1 MNANGSAYRFEP
13 EEHAAELD
21 AIIGAIERA
30 ARFEER
36 DLEDLLRRHPKNGR
50 GFFSKSE
57 LIRGYRALRPGAAG
71 EQTFVD
77 RVRMKPVRTRSG
89 VAPVTVLTKPFPCPG
104 RCIFC
109 PSDVRMPK
117 SYLSSEPGAQRA
129 AEHQFDPYRQTL
141 SRLLSF
147 RHTGHPVDKVELIV
161 LGGTWSSYPEGY
173 QVWFILRCL
182 QAMNEFAEVSSGLA
196 ADPLRTFAP
205 AVDFRQL
212 EETVR
217 GEEIDDRNGQRRDRA
232 RGETNR
238 RGAQGKTYN
247 QVVSDWTAAHPRAAA
262 EAREQKAAWAD
273 LAAAQRENETS
284 PVRCV
289 GLSLETRPDRL
300 DRAEALRMR
309 RLGATKVQI
318 GIQSMDDNVL
328 SLNGRGH
335 DTARSRRAVRLLR
348 QAGFKIQAH
357 WMPNLHGSTPAK
369 DRDDFD
375 RLFADPEVRP
385 DELKVYP
392 CSLIESAELMA
403 YHRRGE
409 WRPYEADELLDVLVH
424 SLAATPRY
432 CRVTR
437 VIRDIPGTD
446 IVTGNK
452 TTNLRQVAEA
462 EASARGVRCL
472 DIRAR
477 EVGGRSVDPEQLRL
491 RRTDYE
497 ASGGR
502 ETFLEFVTA
511 EDCIA
516 GFLRLRLPGTVG
528 ADRQTCWRP
537 PRGQGAVRTVAELTM
552 QGVPTDGT
560 GQRESALDASRLVR
574 PSPRTGMALALP
586 ELEGRAIIREVH
598 VYGAVVGLGE
608 REKGRSQHAGL
619 GRRLIA
625 EALDI
630 AAGAGFDSVAV
641 ISSVGT
647 REYYRR
653 LGFEDGDLYQHRRTQ
668 PPLETRS
675 PPARASGAT
684 DPWRTP
690 PGTCTITASGGGVGN
705 QPPLQSRDRA

>member
-1 MNANGSAYRFEP
+1 MAARIAPKRFSFEP
-13 EEHAAELD
+13 EEHATELD
-21 AIIGAIERA
+21 AIIGAIESA
-30 ARFEER
+30 PRFEER

-57 LIRGYRALRPGAAG
+57 LIRGYRALRPGSAG
-71 EQTFVD
+71 ERTFVD

-141 SRLLSF
+141 SRLRSF
-147 RHTGHPVDKVELIV
+147 RHTGHPIDKVELIV

-182 QAMNEFAEVSSGLA
+182 QAMNEFVDGSSGPV
-196 ADPLRTFAP
+196 ADPLLTFDP
-205 AVDFRQL
+205 VVDYRQL

-217 GEEIDDRNGQRRDRA
+217 GAEVDSSDAAAG
-232 RGETNR
+232 RG
-238 RGAQGKTYN
+238 YN
-247 QVVSDWTAAHPRAAA
+247 QVVSDWTAAHPRATA
-262 EAREQKAAWAD
+262 EAREQHAGWAD
-273 LAAAQRENETS
+273 LLEVQRENETS
-284 PVRCV
+284 SVRCV

-300 DRAEALRMR
+300 DAAEAMRMR

-318 GIQSMDDNVL
+318 GVQSMDDDVL
-328 SLNGRGH
+328 ALNGRGH

-369 DRDDFD
+369 DREDFD
-375 RLFADPEVRP
+375 RLFSDPDMRP

-403 YHRRGE
+403 YYRRGE
-409 WRPYEADELLDVLVH
+409 WRPYEGDELLDVLVH
-424 SLAATPRY
+424 SLGAAPRY
-432 CRVTR
+432 CRLTR

-446 IVTGNK
+446 IVTGNR

-462 EASARGVRCL
+462 EASVRGVRCR

-477 EVGGRSVDPEQLRL
+477 EVGGRPVDPRRLRL

-502 ETFLEFVTA
+502 EIFLEFVTA
-511 EDCIA
+511 EDRIA
-516 GFLRLRLPGTVG
+516 GFLRLRLP
-528 ADRQTCWRP
+528 A
-537 PRGQGAVRTVAELTM
+537 
-552 QGVPTDGT
+552 PTGS
-560 GQRESALDASRLVR
+560 G
-574 PSPRTGMALALP
+574 ALP
-586 ELEGRAIIREVH
+586 IPELADEAIIREVH
-598 VYGAVVGLGE
+598 VYGAVVGLGD
-608 REKGRSQHAGL
+608 REKGRSQHVGL

-625 EALDI
+625 EALDV
-630 AAGAGFDSVAV
+630 AAGAGFSQVAV

-653 LGFEDGDLYQHRRTQ
+653 LGFEDGELYQHRSARE
-668 PPLETRS
+668 PLEAPR
-675 PPARASGAT
+675 
-684 DPWRTP
+684 
-690 PGTCTITASGGGVGN
+690 
-705 QPPLQSRDRA
+705 

>member
-1 MNANGSAYRFEP
+1 MAATIAPKRYSFEP
-13 EEHAAELD
+13 EAHAAELD
-21 AIIGAIERA
+21 AIIGAIESA
-30 ARFEER
+30 SRFEER
-36 DLEDLLRRHPKNGR
+36 DLENLLRRHPKDGR

-57 LIRGYRALRPGAAG
+57 LIRGYRALRPGSSG
-71 EQTFVD
+71 EQAFVD

-129 AEHQFDPYRQTL
+129 AEHQFDPYRQTF
-141 SRLLSF
+141 SRLRSF
-147 RHTGHPVDKVELIV
+147 RHTGHSVDKVELIV
-161 LGGTWSSYPEGY
+161 LGGTWSSYAEGY

-182 QAMNEFAEVSSGLA
+182 QAMNEFFAVSSDPA
-196 ADPLRTFAP
+196 ADPLLAFEP

-212 EETVR
+212 DETVQ
-217 GEEIDDRNGQRRDRA
+217 GEEIDSSDAAAG
-232 RGETNR
+232 RG
-238 RGAQGKTYN
+238 YN
-247 QVVSDWTAAHPRAAA
+247 QVVSDWTAAHPRAAV
-262 EAREQKAAWAD
+262 EARDQNAGWTE
-273 LAAAQRENETS
+273 LLAAQRENETAA
-284 PVRCV
+284 VRCV

-300 DRAEALRMR
+300 DPAEALRMR

-318 GIQSMDDNVL
+318 GIQSMDDDVL
-328 SLNGRGH
+328 ALNGRGH
-335 DTARSRRAVRLLR
+335 DTARSRLAVELLR

-369 DRDDFD
+369 DREDFD
-375 RLFADPEVRP
+375 RLFADPDVRP

-403 YHRRGE
+403 YYRRGE

-424 SLAATPRY
+424 SLGATPRY
-432 CRVTR
+432 CRLTR

-446 IVTGNK
+446 IVTGNR

-462 EASARGVRCL
+462 EASARGLRCR

-477 EVGGRSVDPEQLRL
+477 EVGGRPIDPARLRL

-502 ETFLEFVTA
+502 EIFLEFVTV
-511 EDCIA
+511 ENRIA
-516 GFLRLRLPGTVG
+516 GFLRLRLP
-528 ADRQTCWRP
+528 AP
-537 PRGQGAVRTVAELTM
+537 A
-552 QGVPTDGT
+552 
-560 GQRESALDASRLVR
+560 
-574 PSPRTGMALALP
+574 GMDEFSLP
-586 ELEGRAIIREVH
+586 ELVGKAIIREVH
-598 VYGAVVGLGE
+598 VYGAVVGLGA
-608 REKGRSQHAGL
+608 REKGRSQHVGL

-625 EALDI
+625 EALGI
-630 AAGAGFDSVAV
+630 AAGAGFEQVAV

-653 LGFEDGDLYQHRRTQ
+653 LGFEDGELYQHRSVRE
-668 PPLETRS
+668 PLE
-675 PPARASGAT
+675 AS
-684 DPWRTP
+684 
-690 PGTCTITASGGGVGN
+690 S
-705 QPPLQSRDRA
+705 

>member
-1 MNANGSAYRFEP
+1 MAATIAPKRYSFEP
-13 EEHAAELD
+13 EAHAAELD
-21 AIIGAIERA
+21 AIIGAIESA
-30 ARFEER
+30 SRFEER
-36 DLEDLLRRHPKNGR
+36 DLENLLRRHPKNGR

-57 LIRGYRALRPGAAG
+57 LIRGYRALRPGSSG
-71 EQTFVD
+71 EQAFVD

-129 AEHQFDPYRQTL
+129 AEHQFDPYRQTF
-141 SRLLSF
+141 SRLRSF

-182 QAMNEFAEVSSGLA
+182 QAMNEFFAVSSDPA
-196 ADPLRTFAP
+196 ADPLLTFEP

-212 EETVR
+212 EETVP
-217 GEEIDDRNGQRRDRA
+217 GEEIDSSDAAAG
-232 RGETNR
+232 RG
-238 RGAQGKTYN
+238 YN
-247 QVVSDWTAAHPRAAA
+247 QVVSDWTAAHPRAAT
-262 EAREQKAAWAD
+262 EARDQNAGWPD
-273 LAAAQRENETS
+273 LLATQRENETS
-284 PVRCV
+284 PIRCV

-300 DRAEALRMR
+300 DPAEALRMR

-318 GIQSMDDNVL
+318 GIQSMDDDVL
-328 SLNGRGH
+328 ALNGRGH
-335 DTARSRRAVRLLR
+335 DTVRSRLAVGLLR

-369 DRDDFD
+369 DREDFD
-375 RLFADPEVRP
+375 RLFADPDVRP

-403 YHRRGE
+403 YHRRGD
-409 WRPYEADELLDVLVH
+409 WRPYERAELLDVLVH
-424 SLAATPRY
+424 SLGATPRY
-432 CRVTR
+432 CRLTR

-446 IVTGNK
+446 IVTGNR

-462 EASARGVRCL
+462 ETSARGLLCR

-477 EVGGRSVDPEQLRL
+477 EVGGCPVDPARLRL

-502 ETFLEFVTA
+502 EVFLEFVTV
-511 EDCIA
+511 EDRIA
-516 GFLRLRLPGTVG
+516 GFLRLRLPAPAGT
-528 ADRQTCWRP
+528 DET
-537 PRGQGAVRTVAELTM
+537 
-552 QGVPTDGT
+552 
-560 GQRESALDASRLVR
+560 
-574 PSPRTGMALALP
+574 SPP
-586 ELEGRAIIREVH
+586 ELVGKAIIREVH
-598 VYGAVVGLGE
+598 VYGAVVGLGA
-608 REKGRSQHAGL
+608 REKGRSQHVGL

-625 EALDI
+625 EALGI
-630 AAGAGFDSVAV
+630 AAGAGFEQVAV

-653 LGFEDGDLYQHRRTQ
+653 LGFEDGELYQHRSARE
-668 PPLETRS
+668 PLE
-675 PPARASGAT
+675 AS
-684 DPWRTP
+684 
-690 PGTCTITASGGGVGN
+690 S
-705 QPPLQSRDRA
+705 

>member
-1 MNANGSAYRFEP
+1 MSAGGSAFPFEP

-21 AIIGAIERA
+21 AIIGAIESA
-30 ARFEER
+30 PRFEER
-36 DLEDLLRRHPKNGR
+36 DLENLLRRHPKDGR

-57 LIRGYRALRPGAAG
+57 LIRGYRALRPGSAG
-71 EQTFVD
+71 ERTFVD

-141 SRLLSF
+141 SRLRSF

-173 QVWFILRCL
+173 QVWFVLRCF
-182 QAMNEFAEVSSGLA
+182 QAMNEFFGVSSAPA
-196 ADPLRTFAP
+196 ADPLAAFEP
-205 AVDFRQL
+205 AVDYRQL

-217 GEEIDDRNGQRRDRA
+217 GEDVDSSDAAAG
-232 RGETNR
+232 RGYNR
-238 RGAQGKTYN
+238 
-247 QVVSDWTAAHPRAAA
+247 VVSGWTAGHPRTAA
-262 EAREQKAAWAD
+262 EACEQTAGWAD
-273 LAAAQRENETS
+273 LLAAQRENETS

-318 GIQSMDDNVL
+318 GIQSMDDEVL
-328 SLNGRGH
+328 ALNRRGH
-335 DTARSRRAVRLLR
+335 DVARTRRAVRLLR
-348 QAGFKIQAH
+348 RAGFKIQAH
-357 WMPNLHGSTPAK
+357 WMPNLHGATPAK

-375 RLFADPEVRP
+375 RLFADPDVRP

-403 YHRRGE
+403 CYRRGE
-409 WRPYEADELLDVLVH
+409 WRPYETDELLDVLVH
-424 SLAATPRY
+424 SLGGAPRY
-432 CRVTR
+432 CRLTR

-446 IVTGNK
+446 IVTGNR

-462 EASARGVRCL
+462 EARARGVRCR

-477 EVGGRSVDPEQLRL
+477 EVGGRPVDPARLRL

-502 ETFLEFVTA
+502 EIFLEFVTA
-511 EDCIA
+511 EDRIA
-516 GFLRLRLPGTVG
+516 GFLRLRLPAAAGAPGAAEPARRGT
-528 ADRQTCWRP
+528 ALHATR
-537 PRGQGAVRTVAELTM
+537 AVRLSEGARTA
-552 QGVPTDGT
+552 
-560 GQRESALDASRLVR
+560 ASF
-574 PSPRTGMALALP
+574 P

-598 VYGAVVGLGE
+598 VYGAVVGLGA
-608 REKGRSQHAGL
+608 REEGRSQHVGL

-625 EALDI
+625 EALGI
-630 AAGAGFDSVAV
+630 AAGAGFGQVAV

-653 LGFEDGDLYQHRRTQ
+653 LGFEDGELYQHRSARA
-668 PPLETRS
+668 PLEAPS
-675 PPARASGAT
+675 
-684 DPWRTP
+684 
-690 PGTCTITASGGGVGN
+690 
-705 QPPLQSRDRA
+705 

>member
-1 MNANGSAYRFEP
+1 MAATIAPKRFSFEP

-21 AIIGAIERA
+21 AIIGAIESA
-30 ARFEER
+30 SRFEER
-36 DLEDLLRRHPKNGR
+36 DLDDLLRRHPKDGR

-57 LIRGYRALRPGAAG
+57 LIRGYRALRPGSAG
-71 EQTFVD
+71 EQAFVD

-141 SRLLSF
+141 SRLRSY

-173 QVWFILRCL
+173 RVWFILRCF
-182 QAMNEFAEVSSGLA
+182 QAMNEFFDMPSGPA
-196 ADPLRTFAP
+196 ADPLLAFAP

-212 EETVR
+212 EETVQ
-217 GEEIDDRNGQRRDRA
+217 GAEVDSSAAATGRN
-232 RGETNR
+232 
-238 RGAQGKTYN
+238 YN

-262 EAREQKAAWAD
+262 EAREQNAAWAG
-273 LAAAQRENETS
+273 LLAAQRVNETA

-300 DRAEALRMR
+300 DAAEALRMR

-318 GIQSMDDNVL
+318 GIQSMDDEVL
-328 SLNGRGH
+328 ALNGRGH

-375 RLFADPEVRP
+375 RLFADPDIRP

-403 YHRRGE
+403 YYRRGE
-409 WRPYEADELLDVLVH
+409 WRPYEADELLEVLLH
-424 SLAATPRY
+424 SLGAAPRY
-432 CRVTR
+432 CRLTR

-462 EASARGVRCL
+462 EASARGVRCR

-477 EVGGRSVDPEQLRL
+477 EVGGRPVDPRRLRL
-491 RRTDYE
+491 QRTDYE

-502 ETFLEFVTA
+502 EIFLEFVTA
-511 EDCIA
+511 EDRIA
-516 GFLRLRLPGTVG
+516 GFLRLRLPAPG
-528 ADRQTCWRP
+528 
-537 PRGQGAVRTVAELTM
+537 
-552 QGVPTDGT
+552 GT
-560 GQRESALDASRLVR
+560 G
-574 PSPRTGMALALP
+574 ALP
-586 ELEGRAIIREVH
+586 IPELADEAIVREVH
-598 VYGAVVGLGE
+598 VYGAVVGLGN
-608 REKGRSQHAGL
+608 REKGRSQHVGL

-625 EALDI
+625 EALDV
-630 AAGAGFDSVAV
+630 AAGAGFRQVAV

-653 LGFEDGDLYQHRRTQ
+653 LGFEDGELYQHRSARM
-668 PPLETRS
+668 PLEAPS
-675 PPARASGAT
+675 
-684 DPWRTP
+684 
-690 PGTCTITASGGGVGN
+690 
-705 QPPLQSRDRA
+705 

>member
-1 MNANGSAYRFEP
+1 MAATIAPKRFSFEP

-21 AIIGAIERA
+21 AIIGAIESA
-30 ARFEER
+30 SRFEER
-36 DLEDLLRRHPKNGR
+36 DLDELLRRHPKNGR

-71 EQTFVD
+71 EQAFVD

-141 SRLLSF
+141 ARLRSF
-147 RHTGHPVDKVELIV
+147 RHTGHPIDKVELIV

-182 QAMNEFAEVSSGLA
+182 QAMNEFFDVWSRPA
-196 ADPLRTFAP
+196 ADPLLAFDP

-217 GEEIDDRNGQRRDRA
+217 GAEVDSSDAAAG
-232 RGETNR
+232 RG
-238 RGAQGKTYN
+238 YN
-247 QVVSDWTAAHPRAAA
+247 QVVSDWTAAHPRAAS
-262 EAREQKAAWAD
+262 EAREQNADWAD
-273 LAAAQRENETS
+273 LLAAHRENETS
-284 PVRCV
+284 PIRCV

-300 DRAEALRMR
+300 DAAEALRMR

-318 GIQSMDDNVL
+318 GIQSMDDEVL
-328 SLNGRGH
+328 ALNGRGH
-335 DTARSRRAVRLLR
+335 DTTRSRRAVRLLR

-369 DRDDFD
+369 DREDFD
-375 RLFADPEVRP
+375 RLFADPDVRP

-424 SLAATPRY
+424 SLGGAPRY
-432 CRVTR
+432 CRLSR

-446 IVTGNK
+446 IVTGNR
-452 TTNLRQVAEA
+452 TTNLRQVAAA
-462 EASARGVRCL
+462 EASARGVRCR

-477 EVGGRSVDPEQLRL
+477 EVGGRPVDPRRLRL

-502 ETFLEFVTA
+502 ETFLEFATA
-511 EDCIA
+511 RDRIA
-516 GFLRLRLPGTVG
+516 GFLRLRLPGPAG
-528 ADRQTCWRP
+528 
-537 PRGQGAVRTVAELTM
+537 
-552 QGVPTDGT
+552 TDGI
-560 GQRESALDASRLVR
+560 S
-574 PSPRTGMALALP
+574 LP
-586 ELEGRAIIREVH
+586 ELANRAIIREVH

-608 REKGRSQHAGL
+608 RGEGRSQHVGL

-625 EALDI
+625 EALAI
-630 AAGAGFDSVAV
+630 AAGAGFEQVAV

-653 LGFEDGDLYQHRRTQ
+653 LGFEDGELYQHRSARE
-668 PPLETRS
+668 PLEAPS
-675 PPARASGAT
+675 
-684 DPWRTP
+684 
-690 PGTCTITASGGGVGN
+690 
-705 QPPLQSRDRA
+705 

>member
-1 MNANGSAYRFEP
+1 MAATIAPKRFSFEP

-21 AIIGAIERA
+21 AIIGAIESA
-30 ARFEER
+30 SRFEAR
-36 DLEDLLRRHPKNGR
+36 DLDDLLRRHPKNGR

-57 LIRGYRALRPGAAG
+57 LIRGYRALRPGSAG

-141 SRLLSF
+141 SRLRSF

-182 QAMNEFAEVSSGLA
+182 QAMSEFFDVSCG
-196 ADPLRTFAP
+196 P
-205 AVDFRQL
+205 AVDPLVTFSPAVDYRQL
-212 EETVR
+212 EETVQ
-217 GEEIDDRNGQRRDRA
+217 GAEVDSSDAAAGRDY
-232 RGETNR
+232 NR
-238 RGAQGKTYN
+238 
-247 QVVSDWTAAHPRAAA
+247 VVSDWTAAHPRAAA
-262 EAREQKAAWAD
+262 EAREQTAGWGD
-273 LAAAQRENETS
+273 LFEAQRINETS

-300 DRAEALRMR
+300 DALEALRMR

-318 GIQSMDDNVL
+318 GIQSMDDEVL
-328 SLNGRGH
+328 VLNGRGH
-335 DTARSRRAVRLLR
+335 DTARTRRAVGLLR

-369 DRDDFD
+369 DREDFD
-375 RLFADPEVRP
+375 RLFADPDVRP

-392 CSLIESAELMA
+392 CSLTESAELMA

-424 SLAATPRY
+424 GLGGAPRY
-432 CRVTR
+432 CRLTR

-446 IVTGNK
+446 IVTGNR

-462 EASARGVRCL
+462 EASARGVRCR

-477 EVGGRSVDPEQLRL
+477 EVGGRQVDPRRLRL

-511 EDCIA
+511 NDRIA
-516 GFLRLRLPGTVG
+516 GFLRLRLPG
-528 ADRQTCWRP
+528 
-537 PRGQGAVRTVAELTM
+537 
-552 QGVPTDGT
+552 PTAT
-560 GQRESALDASRLVR
+560 EETSI
-574 PSPRTGMALALP
+574 P
-586 ELEGRAIIREVH
+586 ELVERAIIREVH

-608 REKGRSQHAGL
+608 REKGRSQHVGL

-625 EALDI
+625 EALRI
-630 AAGAGFDSVAV
+630 AAGAGFSQVAV

-653 LGFEDGDLYQHRRTQ
+653 LGFEDGELYQHRSAWA
-668 PPLETRS
+668 PLEAPS
-675 PPARASGAT
+675 
-684 DPWRTP
+684 
-690 PGTCTITASGGGVGN
+690 
-705 QPPLQSRDRA
+705 

>member
-1 MNANGSAYRFEP
+1 MAATIAPKRFSFEP
-13 EEHAAELD
+13 EEHATELD
-21 AIIGAIERA
+21 AIIGAIESA
-30 ARFEER
+30 PRFEER

-57 LIRGYRALRPGAAG
+57 LIRGYRALRPGSAG
-71 EQTFVD
+71 ERTFVD

-141 SRLLSF
+141 SRLRAY
-147 RHTGHPVDKVELIV
+147 RHTGHPIDKVELIV

-182 QAMNEFAEVSSGLA
+182 QAMNEFVDVSSGPA
-196 ADPLRTFAP
+196 ADPLLTFAP
-205 AVDFRQL
+205 AVDYRQL
-212 EETVR
+212 GETVR
-217 GEEIDDRNGQRRDRA
+217 GAGIGSSDAAAGRSY
-232 RGETNR
+232 NR
-238 RGAQGKTYN
+238 
-247 QVVSDWTAAHPRAAA
+247 VVSDWIAAHPRAAG
-262 EAREQKAAWAD
+262 EAREQNAGWSD
-273 LAAAQRENETS
+273 LLAAQRENETS

-300 DRAEALRMR
+300 DAAEALRMR

-318 GIQSMDDNVL
+318 GIQSMDDDVL
-328 SLNGRGH
+328 VLNGRGH

-369 DRDDFD
+369 DREDFD
-375 RLFADPEVRP
+375 RLFSDPDMRP

-403 YHRRGE
+403 YYRRGE
-409 WRPYEADELLDVLVH
+409 WRPYEGDELLDVLVH
-424 SLAATPRY
+424 SLGAAPRY
-432 CRVTR
+432 CRLTR

-446 IVTGNK
+446 IVTGNR

-462 EASARGVRCL
+462 EAAARGVRCR

-477 EVGGRSVDPEQLRL
+477 EVGGRPVDPRRLRL

-502 ETFLEFVTA
+502 EIFLEFVTG
-511 EDCIA
+511 EDRIA
-516 GFLRLRLPGTVG
+516 GFLRLRLP
-528 ADRQTCWRP
+528 A
-537 PRGQGAVRTVAELTM
+537 
-552 QGVPTDGT
+552 PTGT
-560 GQRESALDASRLVR
+560 G
-574 PSPRTGMALALP
+574 ALP
-586 ELEGRAIIREVH
+586 IPELADEAIIREVH
-598 VYGAVVGLGE
+598 VYGAVVGLGD
-608 REKGRSQHAGL
+608 REKGRSQHVGL

-625 EALDI
+625 EALDV
-630 AAGAGFDSVAV
+630 AAGAGFSQVAV

-647 REYYRR
+647 RQYYRR
-653 LGFEDGDLYQHRRTQ
+653 LGFEDGELYQHRSARR
-668 PPLETRS
+668 PLEAPS
-675 PPARASGAT
+675 
-684 DPWRTP
+684 
-690 PGTCTITASGGGVGN
+690 
-705 QPPLQSRDRA
+705 

>member
-1 MNANGSAYRFEP
+1 MAATIAPKRYSFEP
-13 EEHAAELD
+13 EAHAAELD
-21 AIIGAIERA
+21 AIIGAIESA
-30 ARFEER
+30 SRFEER
-36 DLEDLLRRHPKNGR
+36 DLENLLRRHPKNGR

-57 LIRGYRALRPGAAG
+57 LIRGYRALRPGSSG
-71 EQTFVD
+71 EQAFVD

-129 AEHQFDPYRQTL
+129 AEHQFDPYRQTF
-141 SRLLSF
+141 SRLRSF

-182 QAMNEFAEVSSGLA
+182 QAMNDFFAVSSDPA
-196 ADPLRTFAP
+196 ADPLLTFEP

-212 EETVR
+212 DETVQ
-217 GEEIDDRNGQRRDRA
+217 GEEIDSSDAAAG
-232 RGETNR
+232 RG
-238 RGAQGKTYN
+238 YN
-247 QVVSDWTAAHPRAAA
+247 QVVSDWTAAHPRTAA
-262 EAREQKAAWAD
+262 EARDQNAGWAD
-273 LAAAQRENETS
+273 LLATQRENETS
-284 PVRCV
+284 PIRCV

-300 DRAEALRMR
+300 DPAEVLRMR

-318 GIQSMDDNVL
+318 GIQSMDDDVL
-328 SLNGRGH
+328 ALNGRGH
-335 DTARSRRAVRLLR
+335 DTVRSRLAVGLLR

-369 DRDDFD
+369 DREDFD
-375 RLFADPEVRP
+375 RLFADPDVRP

-403 YHRRGE
+403 YYRRGE

-424 SLAATPRY
+424 SLGATPRY
-432 CRVTR
+432 CRLTR

-446 IVTGNK
+446 IVTGNR

-462 EASARGVRCL
+462 EVTGHGLRCR

-477 EVGGRSVDPEQLRL
+477 EVGGRPVDPARLRL

-502 ETFLEFVTA
+502 EIFLEFVTV
-511 EDCIA
+511 EDRIA
-516 GFLRLRLPGTVG
+516 GFLRLRLPAPAGT
-528 ADRQTCWRP
+528 DETTP
-537 PRGQGAVRTVAELTM
+537 
-552 QGVPTDGT
+552 
-560 GQRESALDASRLVR
+560 
-574 PSPRTGMALALP
+574 P
-586 ELEGRAIIREVH
+586 ELVGKAIIREVH
-598 VYGAVVGLGE
+598 VYGAVVGLGA
-608 REKGRSQHAGL
+608 REKGRSQHVGL

-625 EALDI
+625 EALGI
-630 AAGAGFDSVAV
+630 AAGAGFEQVAV

-653 LGFEDGDLYQHRRTQ
+653 LGFEDGELYQHRPTQ
-668 PPLETRS
+668 PPLVEV
-675 PPARASGAT
+675 PP
-684 DPWRTP
+684 
-690 PGTCTITASGGGVGN
+690 
-705 QPPLQSRDRA
+705 

>member
-1 MNANGSAYRFEP
+1 MAATIAPKRFSFEP

-21 AIIGAIERA
+21 AIIGAIESA
-30 ARFEER
+30 SRFEAR
-36 DLEDLLRRHPKNGR
+36 DLDDLLRRHPKNGR

-57 LIRGYRALRPGAAG
+57 LIRGYRALRPGSAG
-71 EQTFVD
+71 ERTFVD

-141 SRLLSF
+141 SRLRSY

-182 QAMNEFAEVSSGLA
+182 QAMNEFVDVSSGPA
-196 ADPLRTFAP
+196 ADPLLTFDP
-205 AVDFRQL
+205 AVDYRQL
-212 EETVR
+212 EETVQ
-217 GEEIDDRNGQRRDRA
+217 GEEIDSSDASAGRSY
-232 RGETNR
+232 NR
-238 RGAQGKTYN
+238 
-247 QVVSDWTAAHPRAAA
+247 VVSDWTAAHPRAAA
-262 EAREQKAAWAD
+262 EAGEQNADWAA
-273 LAAAQRENETS
+273 LLAAQRENETS

-300 DRAEALRMR
+300 HAAEAMRMR

-318 GIQSMDDNVL
+318 GIQSMDDEVL
-328 SLNGRGH
+328 ALNGRGH

-369 DRDDFD
+369 DRADFD
-375 RLFADPEVRP
+375 RLFADPDVRP

-424 SLAATPRY
+424 GLGAAPRY
-432 CRVTR
+432 CRLSR

-446 IVTGNK
+446 IVTGNR

-462 EASARGVRCL
+462 EASARGVRCR
-472 DIRAR
+472 DVRAR
-477 EVGGRSVDPEQLRL
+477 EVGGRPVEPRRLRL

-502 ETFLEFVTA
+502 EAFLEFVTA
-511 EDCIA
+511 SDRIA
-516 GFLRLRLPGTVG
+516 GFLRLRLPGR
-528 ADRQTCWRP
+528 A
-537 PRGQGAVRTVAELTM
+537 A
-552 QGVPTDGT
+552 TDET
-560 GQRESALDASRLVR
+560 S
-574 PSPRTGMALALP
+574 LP
-586 ELEGRAIIREVH
+586 ELANRAIIREVH

-625 EALDI
+625 EALRI
-630 AAGAGFDSVAV
+630 AAGAGFGQVAV

-653 LGFEDGDLYQHRRTQ
+653 LGFEDGELYQHRSARE
-668 PPLETRS
+668 PLEAPS
-675 PPARASGAT
+675 
-684 DPWRTP
+684 
-690 PGTCTITASGGGVGN
+690 
-705 QPPLQSRDRA
+705 

>member
-1 MNANGSAYRFEP
+1 MAATIAPKRYSFEP
-13 EEHAAELD
+13 EAHAAELD
-21 AIIGAIERA
+21 AIIGAIESA
-30 ARFEER
+30 SRFEER
-36 DLEDLLRRHPKNGR
+36 DLENLLRRHPKNGR

-57 LIRGYRALRPGAAG
+57 LIRGYRALRPGSSG
-71 EQTFVD
+71 EQAFVD

-129 AEHQFDPYRQTL
+129 AEHQFDPYRQTF
-141 SRLLSF
+141 SRLRSF

-173 QVWFILRCL
+173 QVWFILRCF
-182 QAMNEFAEVSSGLA
+182 QAMNDFFDLSSEPA
-196 ADPLRTFAP
+196 SDPLLTFEP
-205 AVDFRQL
+205 AVDYRQL
-212 EETVR
+212 DETVQ
-217 GEEIDDRNGQRRDRA
+217 GEEIDSSEAAAG
-232 RGETNR
+232 RG
-238 RGAQGKTYN
+238 YN
-247 QVVSDWTAAHPRAAA
+247 QVVSDWTAAHPRAAV
-262 EAREQKAAWAD
+262 EAREQNAGWTD
-273 LAAAQRENETS
+273 LLAAQRTNETAA
-284 PVRCV
+284 VRCV

-300 DRAEALRMR
+300 DLAEALRMR

-318 GIQSMDDNVL
+318 GIQSMDDDVL
-328 SLNGRGH
+328 ALNGRGH

-348 QAGFKIQAH
+348 QAGFKIQVH

-369 DRDDFD
+369 DREDFD
-375 RLFADPEVRP
+375 RLFADPDVRP

-403 YHRRGE
+403 YYRRGE

-424 SLAATPRY
+424 SLGATPRY
-432 CRVTR
+432 CRLTR

-446 IVTGNK
+446 IVTGNR

-462 EASARGVRCL
+462 EATDRGLRCR

-477 EVGGRSVDPEQLRL
+477 EVGGRPVDPARLRL

-502 ETFLEFVTA
+502 EIFLEFVTV
-511 EDCIA
+511 EDRIA
-516 GFLRLRLPGTVG
+516 GFLRLRLPAPVG
-528 ADRQTCWRP
+528 AD
-537 PRGQGAVRTVAELTM
+537 EF
-552 QGVPTDGT
+552 
-560 GQRESALDASRLVR
+560 S
-574 PSPRTGMALALP
+574 LP
-586 ELEGRAIIREVH
+586 ELAGKAIIREVH
-598 VYGAVVGLGE
+598 VYGAVVGLGA
-608 REKGRSQHAGL
+608 REKGRSQHVGL

-625 EALDI
+625 EALGI
-630 AAGAGFDSVAV
+630 AAGAGFEQVAV

-653 LGFEDGDLYQHRRTQ
+653 LGFEDGELYQHRPTQ
-668 PPLETRS
+668 PPLVEV
-675 PPARASGAT
+675 PP
-684 DPWRTP
+684 
-690 PGTCTITASGGGVGN
+690 
-705 QPPLQSRDRA
+705 